1 MKNLIILILCYSLSQ
16 PVLSQINI
24 DLFHILVGQ
33 SEKEFGPQKEA
44 KDQQMLNAGYE
55 QANNSK
61 SKTLKERYNEL
72 QDRFSKLNIALDA
85 LNLGV
90 SATPLVQAIID
101 NQSRIVQ
108 YCNDYPFLIPLALK
122 TEALFVEASSKLIK
136 YMVGLSLTIG
146 DLNQMKETER
156 KLLFDHALDQLKQIN
171 GMSYA
176 AAEAMRR
183 YVQLQYGNEPFD
195 FIDDG
200 TIVEGIM
207 AKRKALD

>member
-1 MKNLIILILCYSLSQ
+1 MKHLTAIIILILLSQ
-16 PVLSQINI
+16 SAVGQISI
-24 DLFHILVGQ
+24 DLFHILVDE
-33 SEKEFGPQKEA
+33 SKLEYGPQKEA
-44 KDQQMLNAGYE
+44 RDQQILNTGYE
-55 QANNSK
+55 KVNNNQ

-90 SATPLVQAIID
+90 AATPLVQAIID
-101 NQSRIVQ
+101 NQSKIVAI
-108 YCNDYPFLIPLALK
+108 CKDYPFLIPLALK
-122 TEALFVEASSKLIK
+122 TEEVFVQTSTKLIK

-146 DLNQMKETER
+146 DLNQMKESER
-156 KLLFDHALDQLKQIN
+156 KILFDHALDQLKEIN

-183 YVQLQYGNEPFD
+183 YVRLQYGNEPFD

-200 TIVEGIM
+200 SIIDGIM
-207 AKRKALD
+207 ADRKALD

>member
-1 MKNLIILILCYSLSQ
+1 MKYCITLILLYSFSQ

-24 DLFHILVGQ
+24 DVFHILVDE
-33 SEKEFGPQKEA
+33 SKKEYGHQTKA
-44 KDQQMLNAGYE
+44 RDQQALNAGYE
-55 QANNSK
+55 QVNNTQ

-72 QDRFSKLNIALDA
+72 QDRFSKLNIAVDA

-101 NQSRIVQ
+101 NQSKIIQ
-108 YCNDYPFLIPLALK
+108 YCNDYPFLIPLAFK
-122 TEALFVEASSKLIK
+122 TEALFVETSTKLIK

-156 KLLFDHALDQLKQIN
+156 KLLFDHALDQLKEIN

-176 AAEAMRR
+176 AAETMRR
-183 YVQLQYGNEPFD
+183 YVQLQYGNQPFN
-195 FIDDG
+195 FTDDG
-200 TIVEGIM
+200 SIIDGIM
-207 AKRKALD
+207 ATRKALD